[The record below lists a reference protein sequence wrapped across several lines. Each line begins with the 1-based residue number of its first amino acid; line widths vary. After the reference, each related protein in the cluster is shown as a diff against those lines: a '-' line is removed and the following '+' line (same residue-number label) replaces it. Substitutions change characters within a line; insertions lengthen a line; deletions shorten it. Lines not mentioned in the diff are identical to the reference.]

1 MTLPLSSSP
10 VHLDLGTIN
19 EVQAVVLREL
29 RNQVCTWE
37 QKAVDAS
44 KYGDFRSAQQ
54 YSEWAFAAD
63 ILVSAASRA
72 CTALFLDT
80 CESLPVVA
88 DTRTVELP
96 DLNRSSEDRFL
107 DTLSVE
113 VASAQPCPI
122 QS

>member
-19 EVQAVVLREL
+19 EVQTVVVASL
-29 RNQVCTWE
+29 RNQVCEWE
-37 QKAVDAS
+37 QKAIDAS
-44 KYGDFRSAQQ
+44 NFGDYRSAQQ
-54 YSEWAFAAD
+54 YREWAFACDLA
-63 ILVSAASRA
+63 ITKASAA

-80 CESLPVVA
+80 LNSLPVVT

-96 DLNRSSEDRFL
+96 NLNRSSEDRFL

-113 VASAQPCPI
+113 VASAQPCPEPA
-122 QS
+122 